1 MTLPKATT
9 SEIIG
14 LLEAVNDSSGECD
27 AARLASDFD
36 LELDEILPAIHA
48 AELLGFVIVHDGNI
62 KLTELGNALVRSNID
77 QRKLIFKEQI
87 SKLEIFQEIID
98 SLKNAKEHKLSK
110 IAAFEIIKKRISAR
124 NLEGYFRVIINWGRY
139 AELIGYR
146 GDEDEI
152 YLR

>member
-1 MTLPKATT
+1 MLLPKATT

-14 LLEAVNDSSGECD
+14 LIEAVNDCSGECD
-27 AARLASDFD
+27 AAQLASDFD

-62 KLTELGNALVRSNID
+62 KLTELGNTLVRSNID

-87 SKLEIFQEIID
+87 SKLEIFQDIID
-98 SLKNAKEHKLSK
+98 SLKNAREHKLSK
-110 IAAFEIIKKRISAR
+110 IAALEIIKRKISTR